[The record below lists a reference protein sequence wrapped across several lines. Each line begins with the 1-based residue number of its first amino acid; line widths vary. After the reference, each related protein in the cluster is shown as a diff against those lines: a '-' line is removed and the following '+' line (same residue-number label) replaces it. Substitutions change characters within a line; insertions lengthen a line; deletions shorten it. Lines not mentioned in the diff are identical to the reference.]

1 MVYYN
6 INKLELLVCVTENC
20 EQNFLG
26 VGGGSASFP
35 FVSSFTVGSQTEIP
49 KGFKRN
55 WVDSDSGILRASR

>member
-26 VGGGSASFP
+26 VGGKCKFP
-35 FVSSFTVGSQTEIP
+35 IC
-49 KGFKRN
+49 
-55 WVDSDSGILRASR
+55 